1 MSIKLI
7 NSRNWD
13 IMKVWHRRKR
23 LKCSLKCS
31 NLNLEGLND
40 MAKQDIYT
48 WPEAE
53 DDNLDELLKKARE
66 RNKNKTVEELDAEW
80 DEFVNSLKLE
90 TI

>member
-1 MSIKLI
+1 
-7 NSRNWD
+7 
-13 IMKVWHRRKR
+13 
-23 LKCSLKCS
+23 
-31 NLNLEGLND
+31 